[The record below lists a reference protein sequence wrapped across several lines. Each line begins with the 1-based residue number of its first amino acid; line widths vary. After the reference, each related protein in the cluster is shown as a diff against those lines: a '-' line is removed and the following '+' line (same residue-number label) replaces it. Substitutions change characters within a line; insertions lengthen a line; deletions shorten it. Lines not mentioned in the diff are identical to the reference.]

1 MPSLPH
7 LRSMNFRKLAKIRAK
22 KLAMIL
28 TTLTVLLPSST
39 VLWAADSARTQ
50 EKKQAEANRLELQ
63 KKLQA
68 IKREISKTENAKE
81 NVADSLEESEQAIS
95 EAIRTLRD
103 LKIEQAEAQTALNA
117 LQEQRLRLEQQVEQ
131 QKKQL
136 SNFLQRQYIHGEGNR
151 MKLLLSGDNPNRIN
165 RDLHYQSYVS
175 QTQAKMIAAL
185 HQSIAEVE
193 ENTKKAQEVKQA
205 LQEIAEEEQQH
216 KQSLEQEKRKHAE
229 VLAQLSKKLQ
239 EQKKQA
245 ETLQKDEQRLSQFV
259 SRLNKLIEE
268 QARAEILEKQRKA
281 RLERERLAQQNKPPN
296 SKEPIKKPAPTAA
309 EEESEVTKQV
319 VEKRQAAS
327 QQFSRL
333 KGQLNWPVRGEVA
346 VKFGATR
353 IDSVKWKGLFI
364 KAAGGNTINAIA
376 SGTVVV
382 SEWMRGYGNIVIV
395 NHGGD
400 YLSLY
405 SYNQANLKKVGDTVK
420 AGEAI
425 ATVGN
430 SGGNEETGL
439 YFEMRYRGQV
449 FDPMTWLQ
457 K

>member
-1 MPSLPH
+1 MSF
-7 LRSMNFRKLAKIRAK
+7 SNLAKIRAK

-28 TTLTVLLPSST
+28 TTWAVLLPSST
-39 VLWAADSARTQ
+39 ALWAADSARTQ

-68 IKREISKTENAKE
+68 IKREINKTENAKE

-103 LKIEQAEAQTALNA
+103 LKLEQAETQTALSA

-165 RDLHYQSYVS
+165 RDLHYQGYIS
-175 QTQAKMIAAL
+175 QTQAKMISVL

-193 ENTKKAQEVKQA
+193 KNTQKAEEVKQA
-205 LQEIAEEEQQH
+205 LQEIAQEEQQH
-216 KQSLEQEKRKHAE
+216 KQSLEREKNKHAE

-245 ETLQKDEQRLSQFV
+245 EILQKDEQRLSQFV
-259 SRLNKLIEE
+259 TRLNKLIED

-281 RLERERLAQQNKPPN
+281 RLERERLAQQNKTPN
-296 SKEPIKKPAPTAA
+296 NKEPIKKPPQPTA
-309 EEESEVTKQV
+309 EEEETEVSKQV

-353 IDSVKWKGLFI
+353 VDSVKWKGLFI
-364 KAAGGNTINAIA
+364 KAASGNTINAIA

-405 SYNQANLKKVGDTVK
+405 SYNQANLKKVGDNVK

-449 FDPMTWLQ
+449 FDPMIWLQ